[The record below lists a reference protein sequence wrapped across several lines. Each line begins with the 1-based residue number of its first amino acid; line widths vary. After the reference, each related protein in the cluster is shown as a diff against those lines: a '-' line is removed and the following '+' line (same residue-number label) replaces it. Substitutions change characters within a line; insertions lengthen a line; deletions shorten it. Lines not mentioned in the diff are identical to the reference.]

1 MTNVSAT
8 AIREILA
15 TMGRY
20 QVPAV
25 HVLRHLTHVYW
36 NMRYI
41 GVDTHLIER
50 IERAKMAGAE
60 WLHMLIALEDALRTA
75 DEFDQGRRVA
85 EFHACLEMIPDHL
98 LGPDGKV
105 VWVAVR
111 PKKSFVPLVL
121 KPTDVPPSP

>member
-1 MTNVSAT
+1 MNDVSAT
-8 AIREILA
+8 AIREIFA

-20 QVPAV
+20 QVPAS

-36 NMRYI
+36 NMRYL
-41 GVDTHLIER
+41 GVDQRLIER
-50 IERAKMAGAE
+50 IQRAKADGAE

-75 DEFDQGRRVA
+75 DEADQGRRVA
-85 EFHACLEMIPDHL
+85 EFNACLEMIPDHL
-98 LGPDGKV
+98 LGPDGKAA
-105 VWVAVR
+105 WVAAR